1 MKAVKVRRKQ
11 PPCRPATTTT
21 AIITT
26 TTTTTTNTN
35 ITTTHAAETVFSC
48 RVCIIAARYTQ
59 PAVGVAAE
67 AAELPHRHVAGAV
80 YGKVPRAEV

>member
-21 AIITT
+21 AIT

-35 ITTTHAAETVFSC
+35 ITTTTHAAETVFSC

>member
-26 TTTTTTNTN
+26 NTTTNNTN
-35 ITTTHAAETVFSC
+35 ITTTTHAAETVFSC

-67 AAELPHRHVAGAV
+67 AAKFPHRHVAGAV

>member
-21 AIITT
+21 AI
-26 TTTTTTNTN
+26 TTTTNTTNTN
-35 ITTTHAAETVFSC
+35 ITTTTHAAETVFSC